1 METNEHECI
10 LKRFQLA
17 AQCQPKCN
25 KFALQDWLY
34 MASKQ
39 LAVELEE
46 TQVSR
51 MLKRQ
56 LKPKLPSNR
65 IQVGC
70 QGLPVCGGPLT
81 TNHQILQ
88 KVQWEKLILRSA
100 PINLE
105 SYNLVGL
112 SHRLCCNNRA
122 VRICVA
128 GCFICAKRGPSLVR
142 LTVYHSQAVIQYN
155 DLSALHLTF
164 FDIYITI

>member
-17 AQCQPKCN
+17 AQCQPKRN

-34 MASKQ
+34 MASRQ

-65 IQVGC
+65 IQVGY

-88 KVQWEKLILRSA
+88 KVQ
-100 PINLE
+100 
-105 SYNLVGL
+105 
-112 SHRLCCNNRA
+112 
-122 VRICVA
+122 
-128 GCFICAKRGPSLVR
+128 
-142 LTVYHSQAVIQYN
+142 
-155 DLSALHLTF
+155 
-164 FDIYITI
+164 